1 MYESNLCKFV
11 SFVKNK
17 NKNNIKKLKM
27 WNSQSMIINL
37 LFFVLKDRRYQDL
50 IKKTV
55 KKDKKGPNTNNNR
68 Q

>member
-1 MYESNLCKFV
+1 MYESNLCRIV

>member
-1 MYESNLCKFV
+1 MYESNLCRIV

-27 WNSQSMIINL
+27 RNSQSMIINL

>member
-1 MYESNLCKFV
+1 MYESNLCRFV

-27 WNSQSMIINL
+27 RNSQSMIINL